1 MTSLIQTPR
10 SYKQRS
16 EFYHQLSMLQQAGVG
31 LNDSLRQI
39 SPTNQREAKEINITL
54 GQLDSG
60 ETFSE
65 SLSGR
70 THWLPHFDRMM
81 IEAGETSGRLD
92 ETLNILSKHY
102 EHRATLIQQALIK
115 LAYPL
120 LLIHFIILLPAII
133 GFGQTLVAGSGTSLL
148 DAFAPSLGILTIG
161 YGLVFAVIYLGQAN
175 RGYAIR
181 SILEKIWHWIPG
193 FGNALK
199 EVKLSRLAFSLHALL
214 NAGVNIRE
222 AWQNAANASASPWL
236 MSLSNNFIR
245 QIDTGLTPAEVIRKE
260 TQFPKM
266 FRDLYSTGEA
276 SGQLDDSLQRLAKYY
291 QDEGLRHLITASTA
305 ATAVVYGIAAIS
317 VAFIVIS
324 FWLNYYGS
332 ILNTN

>member
-1 MTSLIQTPR
+1 MTSLIKTPR

-31 LNDSLRQI
+31 VDDSLRQI
-39 SPTNQREAKEINITL
+39 SPSNQREANEINITL
-54 GQLDSG
+54 SQLSSG

-65 SLSGR
+65 SISGR
-70 THWLPHFDRMM
+70 THWLPQFDRMM

-92 ETLNILSKHY
+92 ETLSILSKHY
-102 EHRATLIQQALIK
+102 EHRATLIQQVLIK

-120 LLIHFIILLPAII
+120 LLIHFIILMPAII
-133 GFGQTLVAGSGTSLL
+133 GFGKTLVAGSGITLF
-148 DAFAPSLGILTIG
+148 DAFAPSLGILAIG
-161 YGLVFAVIYLGQAN
+161 YGVVFAVVYLGQSN
-175 RGYAIR
+175 RGYAVR

-199 EVKLSRLAFSLHALL
+199 EVKISRLAFSLHALL

-236 MSLSNNFIR
+236 ISLSKNFIR
-245 QIDTGLTPAEVIRKE
+245 QIDIGLTPAEIISQE

-291 QDEGLRHLITASTA
+291 QDEGLRHLITASTI
-305 ATAVVYGIAAIS
+305 ATAIVYGIAAIS
-317 VAFIVIS
+317 VAFIVVS

-332 ILNTN
+332 IMNLN